1 MGETGLIDAARQ
13 NDLEQVKSC
22 IESGEDVN
30 QVIKDD
36 ICFLIIEFKCQH
48 FFGTLFATIVGSGEE
63 NAY

>member
-30 QVIKDD
+30 QVIQDD
-36 ICFLIIEFKCQH
+36 IRFVIIVFK
-48 FFGTLFATIVGSGEE
+48 
-63 NAY
+63 

>member
-30 QVIKDD
+30 QVIKDY
-36 ICFLIIEFKCQH
+36 ICFLIIASF
-48 FFGTLFATIVGSGEE
+48 LATIFGSGEK

>member
-30 QVIKDD
+30 QVIK
-36 ICFLIIEFKCQH
+36 
-48 FFGTLFATIVGSGEE
+48 V
-63 NAY
+63 